1 MKKYWIDFLV
11 KLISFIMTG
20 YYVST
25 GNWEGAA
32 LFFMVYLGELCKTIC
47 EAIENTKS

>member
-1 MKKYWIDFLV
+1 MKSWIGFLI
-11 KLISFIMTG
+11 KLTSFICTG

-32 LFFMVYLGELCKTIC
+32 LFFMLYLGELSGSIC
-47 EAIENTKS
+47 EAIENKEL